1 MTIKINTALDHIE
14 KSLVA
19 NRSERFTLPSLV
31 LDTIQPTIDAKGWQ
45 RIPSYERETTTTPG
59 PTSNVLSAPVPDDEM
74 WYVFAA
80 NVIHTDTTVPLNITM
95 KIDLEPGEIS
105 LTDTKAVPNGHRITL
120 QRPVVLPPR
129 GRLTGNSLTPGIVAP
144 FDFIIQ
150 LYFIR
155 LRLGEYITASPYG

>member
-14 KSLVA
+14 KSLIA

-45 RIPSYERETTTTPG
+45 RIPSYEREATTTPG
-59 PTSNVLSAPVPDDEM
+59 PTSNVLSAQVPDDEM

-80 NVIHTDTTVPLNITM
+80 NVIHTDTTGPLNITM
-95 KIDLEPGEIS
+95 KIDLEPGEIA
-105 LTDTKAVPNGHRITL
+105 LVDTVSVASGMRVTL
-120 QRPVVLPPR
+120 PRPVVLPPR
-129 GRLTGNSLTPGIVAP
+129 GRLTGNSLTPGIAVL

-150 LYFIR
+150 MYFIR
-155 LRLGEYITASPYG
+155 LKVGEYIVASPYG